1 MHNSLGSPRRPVL
14 WTYWP
19 ETCAQRECVC
29 KRKRLRDVRSYAI
42 CDFHRGPHAV
52 RGLLLASDA
61 GGSGGTARFRAGA
74 GRCRRGK
81 RPGQWTRLSDPAH
94 LAPRNSR
101 AEFRKRQTALRSP
114 LLSPCRRHWHP
125 GGYSHAGHCGVER
138 ARSRRLRALCG
149 GTSRSPPAS
158 KSRDGRLSSLLLSGY
173 SRSKFPLNTVTD
185 AFIWLAKFC
194 DVCCRTSSF
203 SIQQIHNAV
212 GSATRFLLTFFP
224 KPRQHSAETSM
235 ATFKLIEYQDASP
248 EVRAIYDDI
257 MTTRKTDWINNFWK
271 AIAHDP
277 ATLKRTWESIKQIM
291 APGALDPLTKEL
303 VYLAVS
309 VTNQCQYCVA
319 SHTASARQKGMTDA
333 MFHELQAVIGMA
345 NETNKLVTGYQV
357 EIDEQFKRPLPPLA

>member
-185 AFIWLAKFC
+185 AFGKVNVSPLLA
-194 DVCCRTSSF
+194 F
-203 SIQQIHNAV
+203 SVEVAGGPS
-212 GSATRFLLTFFP
+212 GSAWLLAPSGCQTYC
-224 KPRQHSAETSM
+224 SAPNVTTVTGP
-235 ATFKLIEYQDASP
+235 AKCCNLVLLASP
-248 EVRAIYDDI
+248 
-257 MTTRKTDWINNFWK
+257 N
-271 AIAHDP
+271 
-277 ATLKRTWESIKQIM
+277 SI
-291 APGALDPLTKEL
+291 LTGCAFDGSL
-303 VYLAVS
+303 LISISDHSPFGFFA
-309 VTNQCQYCVA
+309 A
-319 SHTASARQKGMTDA
+319 
-333 MFHELQAVIGMA
+333 
-345 NETNKLVTGYQV
+345 
-357 EIDEQFKRPLPPLA
+357 